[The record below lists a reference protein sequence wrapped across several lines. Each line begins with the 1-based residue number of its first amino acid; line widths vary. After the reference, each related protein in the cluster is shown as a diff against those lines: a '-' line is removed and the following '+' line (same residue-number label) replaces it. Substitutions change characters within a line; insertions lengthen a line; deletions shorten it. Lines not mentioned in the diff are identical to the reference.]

1 MHLVLFMIY
10 RYYNLLFAN
19 CIVKSE
25 KEIYKWYI
33 SFLSTKMLKTM
44 LKVLIRREKS
54 IEIYKNFTDL
64 L

>member
-1 MHLVLFMIY
+1 MSCV
-10 RYYNLLFAN
+10 
-19 CIVKSE
+19 VKSE

-44 LKVLIRREKS
+44 LKVLIRRGES
-54 IEIYKNFTDL
+54 IEIYKIFTDL